1 MLHGATKLILK
12 FDIYKYVNQKLT
24 EILLSNYREGC
35 PNLSFINL
43 AWNNLTMFKLTN
55 QQMLQ
60 RVDLTNNAL
69 LTVDLS
75 FDTNLQVLKLGGNPM
90 LTNVILTGDNNI
102 QQIHGGWDDFDGI
115 NDI

>member
-1 MLHGATKLILK
+1 
-12 FDIYKYVNQKLT
+12 
-24 EILLSNYREGC
+24 
-35 PNLSFINL
+35 
-43 AWNNLTMFKLTN
+43 MFKLTN

-60 RVDLTNNAL
+60 RVDLTNNDL

-102 QQIHGGWDDFDGI
+102 QQIHGGISPSSQPSTPTATTRNGWPTRWG
-115 NDI
+115 